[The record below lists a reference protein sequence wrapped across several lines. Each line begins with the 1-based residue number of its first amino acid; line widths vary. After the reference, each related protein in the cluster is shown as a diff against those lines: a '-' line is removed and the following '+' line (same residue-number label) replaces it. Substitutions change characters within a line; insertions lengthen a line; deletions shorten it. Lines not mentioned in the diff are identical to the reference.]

1 MQPITFP
8 TTKYIILHGHGNEID
23 LCCCPTHHHPKVWSA
38 QPNIEDF
45 DDAQAAITRAI
56 ELGVPPLLTQEFWP
70 VGMSF
75 KLATKQLVDLPDPI
89 PAWDA
94 ATTYHQAMWYGTR

>member
-8 TTKYIILHGHGNEID
+8 TTKCIILHGHANAPGPV
-23 LCCCPTHHHPKVWSA
+23 LLSYTPPSKVWTA
-38 QPNIEDF
+38 QPNVEDF

-70 VGMSF
+70 VGKTF
-75 KLATKQLVDLPDPI
+75 NLATKQLVDLPDPI

-94 ATTYHQAMWYGTR
+94 ATTYHQAMWCGTR